1 MPGGAQPPEMSGDTQ
16 TADGAAQPPEM
27 AEPPAD
33 STVQPPELPSETTDG
48 TTTDSPEMTISESG
62 DFSFDPAMGFDWDE
76 FDDTSADDSDT
87 TVSTKG
93 LKAGQNLTI
102 NGGSFDIDSAD
113 DAVHSNYSISIHDG
127 SFTIRTG
134 DDGMHGDAYLT
145 ISGGTINV
153 DESYEGLEAAQIDIS
168 GGTIHVSASDDGLNA
183 AGGGDFDLVDGAL
196 VLKET
201 TTTTEA
207 TESTQAE
214 TAEPTQTE
222 ASTGQTN
229 SETTDSTEQTGSE
242 TSDST
247 GQSGSE
253 TTNSAGQTE
262 GQAQPPQPGGGMGM
276 GIGIPEDNTLINIS
290 GGTLIVQAGVGENTS
305 VTGGDG
311 IDSNGDITISGGTVI
326 VFGSEGGADSALDYD
341 GEASITGGTL
351 AALGTAGMAQSVEP
365 DDSHA
370 VLMVTWSDTQQAGTR
385 LSLCDENGQV
395 VCSLEA
401 PISFSSAVICTESMA
416 SGQTLSL
423 YTGGDANSDSQI
435 ITMGELTGGTKLC
448 DVTLTDGVTS
458 ISSDGSEASQGFGG
472 MGGGMGG
479 RGGQRP
485 SGQEETAP
493 PTDGTAPETQP
504 GSEDSSAAESADVIG
519 QSNS

>member
-1 MPGGAQPPEMSGDTQ
+1 
-16 TADGAAQPPEM
+16 
-27 AEPPAD
+27 
-33 STVQPPELPSETTDG
+33 
-48 TTTDSPEMTISESG
+48 
-62 DFSFDPAMGFDWDE
+62 
-76 FDDTSADDSDT
+76 
-87 TVSTKG
+87 
-93 LKAGQNLTI
+93 
-102 NGGSFDIDSAD
+102 
-113 DAVHSNYSISIHDG
+113 
-127 SFTIRTG
+127 
-134 DDGMHGDAYLT
+134 
-145 ISGGTINV
+145 
-153 DESYEGLEAAQIDIS
+153 
-168 GGTIHVSASDDGLNA
+168 
-183 AGGGDFDLVDGAL
+183 
-196 VLKET
+196 
-201 TTTTEA
+201 
-207 TESTQAE
+207 
-214 TAEPTQTE
+214 
-222 ASTGQTN
+222 
-229 SETTDSTEQTGSE
+229 
-242 TSDST
+242 
-247 GQSGSE
+247 
-253 TTNSAGQTE
+253 
-262 GQAQPPQPGGGMGM
+262 MGM
-276 GIGIPEDNTLINIS
+276 GIGIPEDNTLLNIS

-370 VLMVTWSDTQQAGTR
+370 VLMVTWSETQQAGTR
-385 LSLCDENGQV
+385 LSLCDKNGQI